1 MEINLNKPVI
11 REAVIRALSD
21 KNKENRE
28 AEFVISTEAPDTYGT
43 VFKISGWDLKRYE
56 NNPVVFYA
64 HKSYSDNPDMLIGT
78 SEIRIE
84 ENQLIGVVRFEP
96 AEINPLAEKVWQKVQ
111 AGTLRMASIGAN
123 PKKGHWGDE
132 KFGEDRDVLYFD
144 EQELLEWS
152 IVPIG
157 SNPEALKRE
166 YQTIEEIRGII
177 KKEIPVNPEVQ
188 PTTDNE
194 QRTTDKNKELN
205 AFEAQL
211 IINQNL

>member
-1 MEINLNKPVI
+1 MEIQVNKPVI

-21 KNKENRE
+21 DNKSNRE
-28 AEFVISTEAPDTYGT
+28 AEFVISTETEDTYGT

-56 NNPVVFYA
+56 QNPVVFYA
-64 HKSYSDNPDMLIGT
+64 HKSHSDNPDMLIGT
-78 SEIRIE
+78 STVRIE
-84 ENQLIGVVRFEP
+84 DNQLIAIVRFES
-96 AEINPLAEKVWQKVQ
+96 AEINPVAEKIWQKIQ

-132 KFGEDRDVLYFD
+132 KLGENRDTIYFD

-166 YQTIEEIRGII
+166 AQTIEEIRTLIT
-177 KKEIPVNPEVQ
+177 KEIPVVEPKEVRA
-188 PTTDNE
+188 DN
-194 QRTTDKNKELN
+194 NKELN
-205 AFEAQL
+205 TFDAQL
-211 IINQNL
+211 IINSNL

>member
-1 MEINLNKPVI
+1 MEIKLNKPVI
-11 REAVIRALSD
+11 REAVVRALSD

-64 HKSYSDNPDMLIGT
+64 HRSYSDNPDMVIGT
-78 SEIRIE
+78 SEVRIE
-84 ENQLIGVVRFEP
+84 DNQLIAIVRFES
-96 AEINPLAEKVWQKVQ
+96 AEINPVAEKVFQKIQ

-132 KFGEDRDVLYFD
+132 KLGEDRDVIYFD

-166 YQTIEEIRGII
+166 SQTIEEIRATIT
-177 KKEIPVNPEVQ
+177 KEIPVQEPEIVQ
-188 PTTDNE
+188 ERN
-194 QRTTDKNKELN
+194 NKELDG
-205 AFEAQL
+205 FEAQL
-211 IINQNL
+211 IINSNL

>member
-21 KNKENRE
+21 KNKTDRT
-28 AEFVISTEAPDTYGT
+28 AEFVISDETPDSYGT

-56 NNPVVFYA
+56 KNPVVFYA
-64 HKSYSDNPDMLIGT
+64 HRSYSDNPDMLIGT
-78 SEIRIE
+78 SEVRVDG
-84 ENQLIGVVRFEP
+84 NQLIAVVRFES
-96 AEINPLAEKVWQKVQ
+96 AEINSVAEKVWQKIQ

-123 PKKGHWGDE
+123 PRKGHWGDE
-132 KFGEDRDVLYFD
+132 KMGEDRDLIYFD

-166 YQTIEEIRGII
+166 SQTLEEIRAAII
-177 KKEIPVNPEVQ
+177 KDIPVTEPEEVRQ
-188 PTTDNE
+188 DN
-194 QRTTDKNKELN
+194 NKELN
-205 AFEAQL
+205 AFDAQI
-211 IINQNL
+211 IINSNL